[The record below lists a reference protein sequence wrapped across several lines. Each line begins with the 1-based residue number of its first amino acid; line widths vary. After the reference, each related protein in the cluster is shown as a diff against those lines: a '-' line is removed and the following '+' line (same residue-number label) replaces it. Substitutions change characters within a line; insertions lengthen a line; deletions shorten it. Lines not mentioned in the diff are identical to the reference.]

1 MMYPKTRNRRINLD
15 FQAQRRT
22 LPEMASASN
31 WPKRLQHP
39 RSFLDRLLGRDP
51 SEAREL
57 VARPGELSLGVMAGV
72 ELRA

>member
-31 WPKRLQHP
+31 WPKSLQHP
-39 RSFLDRLLGRDP
+39 RSVIDRLLRRDP
-51 SEAREL
+51 SEA
-57 VARPGELSLGVMAGV
+57 
-72 ELRA
+72 